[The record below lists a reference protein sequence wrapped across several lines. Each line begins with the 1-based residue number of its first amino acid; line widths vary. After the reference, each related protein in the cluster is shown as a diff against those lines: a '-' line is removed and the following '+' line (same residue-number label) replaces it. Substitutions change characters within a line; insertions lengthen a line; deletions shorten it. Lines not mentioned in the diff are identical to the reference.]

1 MNGKVMTFLAGVLTA
16 FLLDPDAG
24 HARRQKVGQW
34 LDPWRRRLLRLGD
47 AVASEARTNE
57 AAEPLRQ
64 AAAGTADS
72 ARNLAHSAADSA
84 RRAAG
89 AAVGSAKSK
98 AGSAADTAK
107 HAANEAAGSVK
118 EAVGSVAENVRHTAG
133 QAATTLKEAA
143 VTPIES
149 VLDRTGL
156 KRTPDDSANGHAASI
171 TPEDAAGETEAT
183 ATPSAAD
190 LAPRAVPDPIPEG
203 EPNDPTLTARVES
216 ELFRSP
222 EVPKDK
228 INVDS
233 AFGIVTLRGTVNEGE
248 AKALVEM
255 TRAIDGVSDVVSLLR
270 EE

>member
-16 FLLDPDAG
+16 FLLDPEAG
-24 HARRQKVGQW
+24 HARRQKVGEW
-34 LDPWRRRLLRLGD
+34 LDPWRRRILGLGD
-47 AVASEARTNE
+47 ADASEAGTNE
-57 AAEPLRQ
+57 

-84 RRAAG
+84 RQAAG
-89 AAVGSAKSK
+89 AAVGSAKAK

-118 EAVGSVAENVRHTAG
+118 EAMGSVAENVRHTAG

-183 ATPSAAD
+183 ATPGAAD

-216 ELFRSP
+216 GLFRSP

-233 AFGIVTLRGTVNEGE
+233 AFGIVTLRGTVKEGE
-248 AKALVEM
+248 AKDLVEM
-255 TRAIDGVSDVVSLLR
+255 TRAIDGVRDVISLLR